1 MNKLSIS
8 TSLFEN
14 YDNDSNF
21 QKQFSLHMTKISKL
35 LNIDNFSSVKG
46 REVKKNILQLQLALN
61 QIENRFNLNKS
72 MNYSFHAGNWC
83 LNVNQKV
90 SQLSEVKNK
99 SVNLSILSDLINVLS
114 LKGTDTL
121 INIDMF

>member
-1 MNKLSIS
+1 MNKLNIS
-8 TSLFEN
+8 TSLFEHN
-14 YDNDSNF
+14 NDGNF
-21 QKQFSLHMTKISKL
+21 QKNFMLHMAKIYKL
-35 LNIDNFSSVKG
+35 LNIDNYKSVKG

-61 QIENRFNLNKS
+61 QIDNRFNLNKS

-83 LNVNQKV
+83 LNINQKV
-90 SQLSEVKNK
+90 SQLSEIKDK
-99 SVNLSILSDLINVLS
+99 SVNLSILSELINVLS

>member
-35 LNIDNFSSVKG
+35 LNIDNFTSVKG
-46 REVKKNILQLQLALN
+46 REVKKNILQLELALN

-72 MNYSFHAGNWC
+72 MN
-83 LNVNQKV
+83 
-90 SQLSEVKNK
+90 
-99 SVNLSILSDLINVLS
+99 
-114 LKGTDTL
+114 
-121 INIDMF
+121 

>member
-1 MNKLSIS
+1 MNKLNIS
-8 TSLFEN
+8 TSLFEHN
-14 YDNDSNF
+14 NDGNF
-21 QKQFSLHMTKISKL
+21 QKNFMLHMAKIYKL
-35 LNIDNFSSVKG
+35 LNIDNYKSVKG

-83 LNVNQKV
+83 LNINQKV
-90 SQLSEVKNK
+90 SQLSEIKDK
-99 SVNLSILSDLINVLS
+99 SVNLSILSELINVLS